1 MPVVELPATVT
12 ANTVMIVNAEFQLTL
27 MILKKLVVNDH
38 RRATIIMMD
47 MATMMIDM
55 AKIVVSVSVDFRL
68 LTLTKHGFF
77 LCFICLRYRQ
87 PLLLLGF
94 ANEPL

>member
-1 MPVVELPATVT
+1 MPVVELAATVT
-12 ANTVMIVNAEFQLTL
+12 ANTVMIVPAEFQLTL

-47 MATMMIDM
+47 MA
-55 AKIVVSVSVDFRL
+55 KIAVSVSVDFRL

>member
-1 MPVVELPATVT
+1 
-12 ANTVMIVNAEFQLTL
+12 MITT
-27 MILKKLVVNDH
+27 
-38 RRATIIMMD
+38 ATIIKMD
-47 MATMMIDM
+47 MAIMVVGM
-55 AKIVVSVSVDFRL
+55 AKIVVSVSVSFRF

-77 LCFICLRYRQ
+77 LCFICLRDRQ

>member
-1 MPVVELPATVT
+1 MPVVELAATVT
-12 ANTVMIVNAEFQLTL
+12 ANTVMVATSQSTL

-38 RRATIIMMD
+38 RRATIIKMD
-47 MATMMIDM
+47 MAIMVVGM
-55 AKIVVSVSVDFRL
+55 AKIVVSVSVSFRF